1 MTLYRSAARS
11 LVTTGVSLGHR
22 QVSEADHW
30 ILSLDPAPT
39 LACTHLV
46 QAPFPH
52 VAISVTSAAPSDTA
66 PSDTAPSD
74 TAPSETASFETAS
87 FETASFKTAS
97 FKTADDLRAGADAAA
112 AGKFGRAV
120 VFPGS
125 SGLTGRLTVAEL
137 LERTAI
143 DRVEILGSGAA
154 DPGQIVDT
162 RDFVRPQYRGDDLV
176 LVTMPAAGRV
186 LVPFETR
193 DPTPCCADHG

>member
-1 MTLYRSAARS
+1 M
-11 LVTTGVSLGHR
+11 TTGVSLGHR
-22 QVSEADHW
+22 EVSEADHW
-30 ILSLDPAPT
+30 ILSLEPAPT

-52 VAISVTSAAPSDTA
+52 VAISVTSAV
-66 PSDTAPSD
+66 
-74 TAPSETASFETAS
+74 PSETASFE
-87 FETASFKTAS
+87 
-97 FKTADDLRAGADAAA
+97 TADDLRAGADAAA
-112 AGKFGRAV
+112 AGRFGRAV

-176 LVTMPAAGRV
+176 LVTMPAAGGV